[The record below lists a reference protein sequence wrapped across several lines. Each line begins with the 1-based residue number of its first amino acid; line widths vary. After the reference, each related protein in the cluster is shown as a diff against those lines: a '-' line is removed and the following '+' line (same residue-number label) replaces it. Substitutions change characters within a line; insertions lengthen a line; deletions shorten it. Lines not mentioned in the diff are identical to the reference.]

1 MKKGIIFDM
10 DGTLWDSA
18 SSVAECWSNVLQNK
32 YDGVRVVTEEDLQS
46 VMGLT
51 MDNLAKALFPKVEE
65 GLRLQMLNDCCDAEN
80 RYLEKYGAALYEGLE
95 EVLEQLHEEYH
106 LYIVSNCQSG
116 YIEAFLSYYGFG
128 HFFDDIEC
136 FGNNH
141 LKKGENIRNI
151 VERNQLAKAVY
162 VGDIQGDY
170 DASCEAKVE
179 FIHAA
184 YGFGNVQQDVERI
197 QSLME
202 LPACVNKIFRKAN

>member
-18 SSVAECWSNVLQNK
+18 ASVAECWTKVLKDK
-32 YDGVRVVTEEDLQS
+32 YNGIRVITEEDLQS

-51 MDNLAKALFPKVEE
+51 MDKLAAALFPGVEE
-65 GLRLQMLNDCCDAEN
+65 TVRLQMLEDCCKEEN
-80 RYLEKYGAALYEGLE
+80 AYLEQYGAVLYEGLE
-95 EVLEQLHEEYH
+95 EVLNQLQKEYH

-128 HFFDDIEC
+128 HYFDDIEC

-141 LKKGENIRNI
+141 LKKGDNIRNV
-151 VERNQLAKAVY
+151 VERNYLDKAVY

-170 DASCEAKVE
+170 DASCEAGVA

-184 YGFGNVQQDVERI
+184 YGFGTIIQNVERI

-202 LPACVNKIFRKAN
+202 LPMRVKNVL